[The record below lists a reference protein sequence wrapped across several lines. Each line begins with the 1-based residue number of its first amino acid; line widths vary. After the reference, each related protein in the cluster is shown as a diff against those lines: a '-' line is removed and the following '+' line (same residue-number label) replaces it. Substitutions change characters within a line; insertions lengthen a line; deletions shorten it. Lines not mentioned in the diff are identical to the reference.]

1 MNFLSVEMLPEQ
13 GINDFFSVAVTLEN
27 LVELTIYAQRYLI
40 FFFFCRECPSEY
52 ICINDTHTNPDF
64 NFTHF
69 DNFGTALLCTF
80 RLMTQ
85 DFWENLYQIVSILRK

>member
-40 FFFFCRECPSEY
+40 FFSYVGNVRVNIY
-52 ICINDTHTNPDF
+52 
-64 NFTHF
+64 
-69 DNFGTALLCTF
+69 A
-80 RLMTQ
+80 LMTLTQ
-85 DFWENLYQIVSILRK
+85 TQTSTSPILTTSELLFFVHSV